1 MFLHMGDSPRAPGR
15 SGGVMESFDA
25 KLAVITG
32 AGDGMGRSLAIKLT
46 AAGCHV
52 ALCDL
57 FPESVAR
64 TAELCAAA
72 ASSNVR
78 ISHHVCDV
86 SDESQWLAFRDAALA
101 EHDSA
106 HINLLF
112 NNAGVA
118 GGGSML
124 ENDRAQWE
132 RTFDVC
138 WGGVYLGVRTF
149 LPALVASDEGRIV
162 NTSSVNGFWA
172 SMGPDVAHTSYS
184 AAKFAVKGFTEALI
198 TDMKLHAPH
207 VEASVV
213 MPGHIGTGIAENSV
227 AVHGREADPG
237 ITERAA
243 NFRNSAPMTAD
254 EAADVILD
262 GVRNR
267 RWRIL
272 VGEDAHILDN
282 EVRADPEAAYDA
294 DFGSRLAGAFEG
306 ITRNQS

>member
-1 MFLHMGDSPRAPGR
+1 
-15 SGGVMESFDA
+15 MENFEN

-32 AGDGMGRSLAIKLT
+32 AGDGMGRSLATQLT

-57 FPESVAR
+57 FKDSVSQ
-64 TAELCAAA
+64 TAELCAAG
-72 ASSNVR
+72 ASNDVR
-78 ISHHVCDV
+78 ITHHQCDV
-86 SDESQWLAFRDAALA
+86 SSESELLAFRDAALA
-101 EHDSA
+101 AHDST

-124 ENDRAQWE
+124 QNDRAQWE
-132 RTFDVC
+132 RTFNVC

-149 LPALVASDEGRIV
+149 MPALVAAKEARIV

-172 SMGPDVAHTSYS
+172 SLGPDVAHTSYS

-198 TDMKLHAPH
+198 TDLKLNAPH

-227 AVHGREADPG
+227 AVHGREADAG

-254 EAADVILD
+254 EAATVILD
-262 GVRNR
+262 GVRSR

-272 VGEDAHILDN
+272 VGEDAHILDI

-294 DFGSRLAGAFEG
+294 DFGERLAGAFSALTEN
-306 ITRNQS
+306 RSS